1 VLKPASVHTEIEQ
14 NVQVVV
20 VSGEIDMATAPLLS
34 HELTNVIETQQGPVV
49 LDLCEVGYF
58 DSSGLR
64 ATLVAH
70 RELSERGRRLLL
82 ACPPDGN
89 LRRTFAVTGLGQ
101 VLSLHPNRRAALAA
115 AA

>member
-1 VLKPASVHTEIEQ
+1 VLEPASVHTNIEQ

-20 VSGEIDMATAPLLS
+20 VSGEIDMTTAPLLAQ
-34 HELTNVIETQQGPVV
+34 ELTKAIEAQEGPVV

-70 RELSERGRRLLL
+70 QELTERGRRLLL

-89 LRRTFAVTGLGQ
+89 LRRTLAVTGLGQ